1 MAYTNAVID
10 ISHHNG
16 TLDLSIAQNAGIVGV
31 IQKATQ
37 GTTFSDPTYHANYA
51 QAQTLGL
58 LWGAYHFGNGDDGVS
73 QADFFL
79 GNVGPEVS
87 TTLLALDFE
96 SNKGGSTMSLQDARD
111 FVTHINLIT
120 GKWPGLYGGS
130 YLKENLGSQAD
141 PTLQNCWLWLAQ
153 YGPTAVLPPGW
164 SNWTLW
170 QYLDG
175 QVVPD
180 PNPIAGIS
188 PCDRDYYVGSL
199 ADLQA
204 KWATGSL
211 ADQNTTSPGVSALAP
226 SVKPSA
232 RKRRR

>member
-16 TLDLSIAQNAGIVGV
+16 SLDLSIAQNAGIVGV

-37 GTTFSDPTYHANYA
+37 GTTFSDPSYQPNYG
-51 QAQTLGL
+51 QAQRLGL
-58 LWGAYHFGNGDDGVS
+58 MWGAYHFGNGDDGVS
-73 QADFFL
+73 QAGFFL
-79 GNVGPEVS
+79 NTVQPAA
-87 TTLLALDFE
+87 TTLLVLDFE
-96 SNKGGSTMSLQDARD
+96 SNKAGSSMSLQDAKD
-111 FVTHINLIT
+111 FVTHIKLVT
-120 GKWPGLYGGS
+120 GNWPGLYGGS

-175 QVVPD
+175 QVVSD
-180 PNPIAGIS
+180 PNPIVGIG

-199 ADLQA
+199 ADLQTR
-204 KWATGSL
+204 WATGSL
-211 ADQNTTSPGVSALAP
+211 ANSNPLSSPASLVASRVKA
-226 SVKPSA
+226 SVK
-232 RKRRR
+232 KRGR

>member
-10 ISHHNG
+10 ISHNNG
-16 TLDLSIAQNAGIVGV
+16 TLDLSIAQSAGIVGV

-37 GTTFSDPTYHANYA
+37 GTNFADPTYQRNYA
-51 QAQTLGL
+51 QARGLGL
-58 LWGAYHFGNGDDGVS
+58 LWGAYHFGNGDDGVA

-79 GNVGPEVS
+79 DRVGADA
-87 TTLLALDFE
+87 TTLMVLDFE
-96 SNKGGSTMSLQDARD
+96 SNKAGSTMSLQDARD
-111 FVTHINLIT
+111 FVTHINQQT

-130 YLKENLGSQAD
+130 YLKENLGGQAD
-141 PTLQNCWLWLAQ
+141 STLQNCWLWLAQ

-164 SNWTLW
+164 TNWTLW

-175 QVVPD
+175 HIVPD
-180 PNPIAGIS
+180 SNPIAGIS
-188 PCDRDYYVGSL
+188 PCDRDYYNGTL

-211 ADQNTTSPGVSALAP
+211 ADQNTASPAVSALAAA
-226 SVKPSA
+226 VKPSA
-232 RKRRR
+232 GKRRP